1 MISFRLHNQQVC
13 RQTPR
18 LVFFSLKEILRNALV
33 LASFL
38 WVACPVVRSQH
49 MYYEVTDDRT
59 LQSRPEL
66 G

>member
-1 MISFRLHNQQVC
+1 MSSD
-13 RQTPR
+13 TKTS
-18 LVFFSLKEILRNALV
+18 FFSLKEILRNELV